1 MTNVTN
7 ALQLRR
13 QLSVAQD
20 EDRRRILSI
29 FIFEM
34 VVFGISFLKVYFVSL
49 FERFLKVRTSAKLMR
64 SPLHLSH
71 QLENAA
77 FIL

>member
-1 MTNVTN
+1 MSNVTN

-20 EDRRRILSI
+20 EDRRRTLSI

-34 VVFGISFLKVYFVSL
+34 VVFGISFLKVSFASL

-71 QLENAA
+71 QFENAA